1 MTIYGLLKQT
11 DPHYHIIDK
20 YLYSFYFL
28 KVEYSLDL
36 KFESIMNSYNMIKDN
51 IEEMD
56 MEDIK
61 VGEQGEEQMVGVA
74 SIASPTI
81 IIVQPGMD
89 DAKKTKRKK
98 KKRAKFLKFED
109 DDFSSEVSFK
119 VSVRTS
125 GESCQDLTL
134 RWSGQR

>member
-1 MTIYGLLKQT
+1 M
-11 DPHYHIIDK
+11 
-20 YLYSFYFL
+20 

-61 VGEQGEEQMVGVA
+61 EGDQGQEQMVGVA

-81 IIVQPGMD
+81 IIVQPGMEEV
-89 DAKKTKRKK
+89 KKTKRKKK

-109 DDFSSEVSFK
+109 DNFSSEVSLK
-119 VSVRTS
+119 ANVRTS

-134 RWSGQR
+134 WWSGQR

>member
-1 MTIYGLLKQT
+1 MKTRSRPVFFIIFGFLGALVILSVETTLRTEKIKERLSEEFTRRASDT
-11 DPHYHIIDK
+11 DPGESK
-20 YLYSFYFL
+20 
-28 KVEYSLDL
+28 EDL
-36 KFESIMNSYNMIKDN
+36 RKATEKASEETKKKNKNKDS
-51 IEEMD
+51 D
-56 MEDIK
+56 TK
-61 VGEQGEEQMVGVA
+61 K
-74 SIASPTI
+74 S
-81 IIVQPGMD
+81 
-89 DAKKTKRKK
+89 KTKRKK